1 MTTQFELECAVMA
14 ASAYRAR
21 DDREARRVAGAATM
35 PEGSEELRCLPD
47 LGGMGRVGS
56 LWQTMRAQGAR
67 GDHALKALVKRFAV
81 ESDRAARRALT
92 LEIIYAW
99 TEARAG
105 ATLSRKTKSRS
116 AGKDRARGIGDAR
129 KLCAMEAFLG
139 GVDDADMAGTAE
151 GKGARAE
158 SVPQT
163 LRTEA
168 MLAGFEAFAQGIEA
182 QLLQQT
188 LLAELYG
195 AIRNRWGDARQGS
208 VGDLSGD
215 LSGVVPL
222 IVGKLIADS
231 EAGRSTLADFVAS
244 LERANETVYLETSV
258 CPDSLAALGR
268 DIARA
273 AKQALRERQALTRH
287 DTPAGND
294 DEELI

>member
-1 MTTQFELECAVMA
+1 
-14 ASAYRAR
+14 
-21 DDREARRVAGAATM
+21 
-35 PEGSEELRCLPD
+35 
-47 LGGMGRVGS
+47 
-56 LWQTMRAQGAR
+56 MRAQGAR
-67 GDHALKALVKRFAV
+67 GDHALKVLLKRFAV

-99 TEARAG
+99 TEAQEG
-105 ATLSRKTKSRS
+105 ATLSRKTGDRN
-116 AGKDRARGIGDAR
+116 AGNYRACGIGDAR
-129 KLCAMEAFLG
+129 KLYAMEAFLG
-139 GVDDADMAGTAE
+139 GVDDAGMAE
-151 GKGARAE
+151 GKGARADA
-158 SVPQT
+158 VPQT

-208 VGDLSGD
+208 VGDLSG
-215 LSGVVPL
+215 VVPL

-231 EAGRSTLADFVAS
+231 EAGRSTLADFVAN
-244 LERANETVYLETSV
+244 LERTNETVSLETSV